1 MGRRTQKRKR
11 GGKKTRKNK
20 MEFPEQKGLNYSLLR
35 TTEEGRYS
43 LTQREE
49 GKKILNRIIKLVG
62 DPAELTITD
71 ANGGNGGDTILF
83 AQHFKEVH
91 SIE

>member
-1 MGRRTQKRKR
+1 
-11 GGKKTRKNK
+11 
-20 MEFPEQKGLNYSLLR
+20 MEFPAQKGVDYSLLK
-35 TTEEGRYS
+35 TTEEGKYS

-49 GKKILNRIIKLVG
+49 GKKILQRITRLVG

-91 SIE
+91 SIEFNPDNFAVLQHNVGV

>member
-1 MGRRTQKRKR
+1 
-11 GGKKTRKNK
+11 